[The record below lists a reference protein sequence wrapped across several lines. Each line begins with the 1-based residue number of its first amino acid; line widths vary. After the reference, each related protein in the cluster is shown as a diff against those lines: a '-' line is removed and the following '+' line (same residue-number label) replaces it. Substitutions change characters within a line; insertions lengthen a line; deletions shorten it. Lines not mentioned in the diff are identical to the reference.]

1 MRSILFVLT
10 VVGLAWSV
18 QASEIVAIVND
29 APISSYDV
37 SMRIKMLEMQQPGF
51 STSEPMKSLRKKVL
65 EQLIDEKVKKQEG
78 EKRGFKVTDKDVAQA
93 GEHMEK
99 QLGLQ
104 KGGLRS
110 LLAQHGI
117 PYKAVEEQII
127 SDLYWLQV
135 MHASDLPLTAVSE
148 ADVKNRMEF
157 LKSELKVA
165 GYLVS
170 EIWVSDKST
179 ADEVVKELQLGHE
192 FDGVAQRYST
202 VPSAVQG
209 GMLGW
214 VKQGYYPA
222 DVESALQ
229 NLESGQISPPIKTD
243 KGYAIILLHDKKA
256 PSQVEIDIW
265 EIAQMGIPEGKISPV
280 LESMLK
286 TLHDCNGFI
295 ELAKN
300 IAIEPS
306 IRRGQLNPGQLPKN
320 LKEKLIAAK
329 ENEVV
334 GPYPMSGVQ
343 MFFMACSKKKQ
354 SLLPK
359 EEAVREQLGLEQVEA
374 LSDKLLRSLRK
385 KAVVEYKS

>member
-1 MRSILFVLT
+1 MRKYICIL
-10 VVGLAWSV
+10 LALGWGCVAS
-18 QASEIVAIVND
+18 ASEIVAIVND
-29 APISSYDV
+29 TPISSYDV
-37 SMRIKMLEMQQPGF
+37 TMRMKMLELQQPGF
-51 STSEPMKSLRKKVL
+51 SSSEPAKTLRKKVL

-93 GEHMEK
+93 GEHMER

-104 KGGLRS
+104 KGGLRA

-148 ADVKNRMEF
+148 ADVKNRMAF
-157 LKSELKVA
+157 LKNELKVP

-170 EIWVSDKST
+170 EIWVSDKEA
-179 ADEVVKELQLGHE
+179 ADNVDKELKMGHE
-192 FDGVAQRYST
+192 FDGVAGRYST
-202 VPSAVQG
+202 VPSAAQG

-214 VKQGYYPA
+214 IKQGYYPA
-222 DVESALQ
+222 DIEKV
-229 NLESGQISPPIKTD
+229 LEGLEPGHISPPIKTD
-243 KGYAIILLHDKKA
+243 KGYAFILLHDKKA
-256 PSQVEIDIW
+256 PSQVEIDVW
-265 EIAQMGIPEGKISPV
+265 EMAQMGIPEGKISPV

-306 IRRGQLNPGQLPKN
+306 IRRGQLNPGQLPN
-320 LKEKLIAAK
+320 GLKEKMMAAQ

-343 MFFMACSKKKQ
+343 MFFMACAKKKQ